1 MNTTDGIYTD
11 FRKLERGVKL
21 YMKISQP
28 IAYGT
33 FKLVQFLA
41 RAVKEKYFSQDMV
54 ENFAEFMK
62 TTNGEFSIY
71 RMPYAS
77 AITREK
83 AIENAKNYFD
93 KAGIEYCIMD
103 SANEKDNA
111 LHISVAR
118 KDEQKFNL
126 MFTDYLKEQLPGGEK
141 TADDLVN
148 LTDGKTTIISIP
160 EASLDIIKNALTE
173 VNVNFAELPDLIP
186 DDGEKQLRIA
196 NADLDV
202 AKQCCEAYA
211 VKEKYFNKDMVE
223 NFAEFMKTTNG
234 EFSIYRMPYVSAIT
248 REKAIENA
256 KNYFDKA
263 GIEYS
268 IMGSVSDK
276 DNALHISVARKDEQK
291 FNAMFTD
298 YLKEQLSGGEK
309 TAGDL
314 VNLTDGKTTIISIPE
329 ASLAIMKSALTE
341 VNVNFAE
348 LPDLVPDD
356 DEKQLR
362 IASTDLNVTKQC
374 YEAYRRSLIKNKP
387 EEAAAEMKV
396 FSEDDYTD
404 GAKET
409 TEQYM
414 KNSVSDELKEK
425 LQKYE
430 KFDANEMERE
440 LMKWD
445 TMIKDS
451 KGFECQALRSN
462 MAYSEISIDWKTLIN
477 DNPINN
483 QMERKFPKFIF
494 ATIPGTQGQQIVM
507 LPKNQVFK
515 VENEERY
522 IAFVNNQKKVRTY
535 NINGNKLE
543 FDPGETY
550 PTGKDLLKKFDVKET
565 NPEQTAK
572 AMAETVEKV
581 MPDIKVMP
589 HISEAEMVEK
599 VAPDISEAAPAE
611 NDTPDIFEAA
621 PAEND
626 TSDISETAPAENDTP
641 DISETALV
649 ENDMPD
655 IPKAAPV
662 K

>member
-1 MNTTDGIYTD
+1 MNITDGIYTD
-11 FRKLERGVKL
+11 FRKLEQGIKL

-28 IAYGT
+28 IAYAT
-33 FKLVQFLA
+33 LKLVQFLA
-41 RAVKEKYFSQDMV
+41 RSVKEKYFSQDMV
-54 ENFAEFMK
+54 ENFAKFMK

-71 RMPYAS
+71 RMPYVS
-77 AITREK
+77 TITREN
-83 AIENAKNYFD
+83 AIENAQNYLD
-93 KAGIEYCIMD
+93 NAGIKYCVMD
-103 SANEKDNA
+103 SVNDKDNA

-118 KDEQKFNL
+118 EDEQKFNV
-126 MFTDYLKEQLPGGEK
+126 MFTDYLKEQLSGGEK
-141 TADDLVN
+141 NADDLVN

-160 EASLDIIKNALTE
+160 DASLDIMKN
-173 VNVNFAELPDLIP
+173 
-186 DDGEKQLRIA
+186 
-196 NADLDV
+196 
-202 AKQCCEAYA
+202 
-211 VKEKYFNKDMVE
+211 
-223 NFAEFMKTTNG
+223 
-234 EFSIYRMPYVSAIT
+234 
-248 REKAIENA
+248 
-256 KNYFDKA
+256 
-263 GIEYS
+263 
-268 IMGSVSDK
+268 
-276 DNALHISVARKDEQK
+276 
-291 FNAMFTD
+291 
-298 YLKEQLSGGEK
+298 
-309 TAGDL
+309 
-314 VNLTDGKTTIISIPE
+314 
-329 ASLAIMKSALTE
+329 ALTE

-356 DEKQLR
+356 GEKQLR
-362 IASTDLNVTKQC
+362 IASADLNVTKQC
-374 YEAYRRSLIKNKP
+374 YEAYRRSLMKNEP

-414 KNSVSDELKEK
+414 KNSASDELKEK
-425 LQKYE
+425 LKKYE
-430 KFDANEMERE
+430 KFDADEMERE

-445 TMIKDS
+445 TVIKDS

-522 IAFVNNQKKVRTY
+522 IAFVNNQKKVRAY

-565 NPEQTAK
+565 NPERTAK
-572 AMAETVEKV
+572 AMAETT
-581 MPDIKVMP
+581 
-589 HISEAEMVEK
+589 
-599 VAPDISEAAPAE
+599 E
-611 NDTPDIFEAA
+611 NVTPDI
-621 PAEND
+621 P
-626 TSDISETAPAENDTP
+626 
-641 DISETALV
+641 
-649 ENDMPD
+649 
-655 IPKAAPV
+655 IPKEAPV

>member
-1 MNTTDGIYTD
+1 MNITDGIYTD
-11 FRKLERGVKL
+11 FRKLEQGIKL

-28 IAYGT
+28 IAYAT
-33 FKLVQFLA
+33 LKLVQFLA
-41 RAVKEKYFSQDMV
+41 RSVKEKYFSQDMV
-54 ENFAEFMK
+54 ENFAKFMK

-71 RMPYAS
+71 RMPYVS
-77 AITREK
+77 TITREN
-83 AIENAKNYFD
+83 AIENAQNYLD
-93 KAGIEYCIMD
+93 NAGIKYCVMD
-103 SANEKDNA
+103 SVNDKDNA

-118 KDEQKFNL
+118 EDEQKFNV
-126 MFTDYLKEQLPGGEK
+126 MFTDYLKEQLSGGEK
-141 TADDLVN
+141 NADDLVN

-160 EASLDIIKNALTE
+160 DASLDIMKN
-173 VNVNFAELPDLIP
+173 
-186 DDGEKQLRIA
+186 
-196 NADLDV
+196 
-202 AKQCCEAYA
+202 
-211 VKEKYFNKDMVE
+211 
-223 NFAEFMKTTNG
+223 
-234 EFSIYRMPYVSAIT
+234 
-248 REKAIENA
+248 
-256 KNYFDKA
+256 
-263 GIEYS
+263 
-268 IMGSVSDK
+268 
-276 DNALHISVARKDEQK
+276 
-291 FNAMFTD
+291 
-298 YLKEQLSGGEK
+298 
-309 TAGDL
+309 
-314 VNLTDGKTTIISIPE
+314 
-329 ASLAIMKSALTE
+329 ALTE

-356 DEKQLR
+356 GEKQLR
-362 IASTDLNVTKQC
+362 IASADLNVTKQC
-374 YEAYRRSLIKNKP
+374 YEAYRRSLMKNEP

-414 KNSVSDELKEK
+414 KNSASDELKEK

-430 KFDANEMERE
+430 KFDADEMERE

-445 TMIKDS
+445 TVIKDS

-550 PTGKDLLKKFDVKET
+550 PTGKDLLKKFDVKEA
-565 NPEQTAK
+565 NPEQAAK
-572 AMAETVEKV
+572 AIAKTT
-581 MPDIKVMP
+581 
-589 HISEAEMVEK
+589 
-599 VAPDISEAAPAE
+599 E
-611 NDTPDIFEAA
+611 NVT
-621 PAEND
+621 
-626 TSDISETAPAENDTP
+626 
-641 DISETALV
+641 
-649 ENDMPD
+649 PD

>member
-1 MNTTDGIYTD
+1 
-11 FRKLERGVKL
+11 
-21 YMKISQP
+21 
-28 IAYGT
+28 
-33 FKLVQFLA
+33 
-41 RAVKEKYFSQDMV
+41 
-54 ENFAEFMK
+54 
-62 TTNGEFSIY
+62 
-71 RMPYAS
+71 
-77 AITREK
+77 
-83 AIENAKNYFD
+83 
-93 KAGIEYCIMD
+93 MD
-103 SANEKDNA
+103 SVNKDNA

-118 KDEQKFNL
+118 KDEQKFN
-126 MFTDYLKEQLPGGEK
+126 
-141 TADDLVN
+141 V
-148 LTDGKTTIISIP
+148 
-160 EASLDIIKNALTE
+160 
-173 VNVNFAELPDLIP
+173 
-186 DDGEKQLRIA
+186 
-196 NADLDV
+196 
-202 AKQCCEAYA
+202 
-211 VKEKYFNKDMVE
+211 
-223 NFAEFMKTTNG
+223 
-234 EFSIYRMPYVSAIT
+234 
-248 REKAIENA
+248 
-256 KNYFDKA
+256 
-263 GIEYS
+263 
-268 IMGSVSDK
+268 
-276 DNALHISVARKDEQK
+276 
-291 FNAMFTD
+291 MFTD

-309 TAGDL
+309 TADDII
-314 VNLTDGKTTIISIPE
+314 NLTDGKTTIISIPD
-329 ASLAIMKSALTE
+329 ASLDIMKNALTE

-374 YEAYRRSLIKNKP
+374 YEAYRRSLMKNKSG
-387 EEAAAEMKV
+387 EAAAEMKV

-414 KNSVSDELKEK
+414 KNSASDELKEK

-430 KFDANEMERE
+430 KFDADEMEKE

-445 TMIKDS
+445 TIIKDS

-494 ATIPGTQGQQIVM
+494 ATIPDTQGQQIVM

-522 IAFVNNQKKVRTY
+522 IAFVNNQKKVRAY

-550 PTGKDLLKKFDVKET
+550 PTGKDLLKKFDVKEA

-572 AMAETVEKV
+572 AMAEAVEKV
-581 MPDIKVMP
+581 MPDISK
-589 HISEAEMVEK
+589 
-599 VAPDISEAAPAE
+599 AAP
-611 NDTPDIFEAA
+611 
-621 PAEND
+621 
-626 TSDISETAPAENDTP
+626 
-641 DISETALV
+641 V